1 MITKQEITNFPQK
14 GDTKKVSLRNSN
26 YKSFPYQYA
35 LDLKKNHP
43 DIWRLG
49 GNIEGNNQFR
59 RLYPIAENDGKVE
72 TPTQEM
78 AVRKREAWAAR
89 HLKDYRIAGTV
100 AQIKW
105 LVIGSRGLSYM
116 KNLIQEEIQKRKNG
130 STMIKKDLQ
139 CIRVKTAMEKS
150 STFVASSDNVD
161 RMGDVINQS
170 GWKLDAYEKNPVILF
185 NHDSRALPIGRGSVD
200 VIDGKLMID
209 VTFDE
214 KDEFAQKV
222 KSKVDGGFLNA
233 VSVGFNP
240 IKAYDRNS
248 LPIESKYYGER
259 GTYFESAEL
268 LEVSIVTI
276 PANGEATAA
285 KSMDVDALDHFARL
299 VSKHILQVME
309 EDGKYII
316 TYAKAEEHEEQD
328 EEQPV
333 EPVEPLEEQGS
344 AGYGYEDDE
353 EDKDKEKDFND
364 ELIRALIAY

>member
-1 MITKQEITNFPQK
+1 
-14 GDTKKVSLRNSN
+14 
-26 YKSFPYQYA
+26 
-35 LDLKKNHP
+35 
-43 DIWRLG
+43 
-49 GNIEGNNQFR
+49 
-59 RLYPIAENDGKVE
+59 
-72 TPTQEM
+72 
-78 AVRKREAWAAR
+78 
-89 HLKDYRIAGTV
+89 
-100 AQIKW
+100 
-105 LVIGSRGLSYM
+105 
-116 KNLIQEEIQKRKNG
+116 
-130 STMIKKDLQ
+130 MIKKDLE

-209 VTFDE
+209 VTFDD
-214 KDEFAQKV
+214 KDEFAQQV

-248 LPIESKYYGER
+248 LPIESKYFGER

-285 KSMDVDALDHFARL
+285 KSMDADALDHFARL

-309 EDGKYII
+309 EEGKYTIV
-316 TYAKAEEHEEQD
+316 YAAEEPVEQA
-328 EEQPV
+328 E
-333 EPVEPLEEQGS
+333 EPVEPIEEQGS
-344 AGYGYEDDE
+344 AGYELDEDE
-353 EDKDKEKDFND
+353 KDKEKDFED